1 MGGLWAVPGQ
11 LLPSVPSPEELQG
24 WELPCRPGFWLRGM
38 LAHTGL
44 GSQSFRLSV
53 WCCSARSPASP
64 GRAGP
69 SLKFRLLS
77 GLVTQLPDGFQKS
90 PAFVDHLTFCH
101 GWGKRVF
108 CSFLLP
114 KWKQNHPGDSSNNLW
129 GVLKH
134 PLSRG
139 ALVPI
144 PSSLPYIQRGP
155 GSDPLPG
162 FTFQSNP

>member
-1 MGGLWAVPGQ
+1 MGAPFPSRLLAEGHASPHGPWELVFS
-11 LLPSVPSPEELQG
+11 LVCVVLPSLN
-24 WELPCRPGFWLRGM
+24 
-38 LAHTGL
+38 
-44 GSQSFRLSV
+44 
-53 WCCSARSPASP
+53 ARSPASP

-90 PAFVDHLTFCH
+90 PAFADHLTFCH

-114 KWKQNHPGDSSNNLW
+114 KWKQNHPGDSLNSHW

-139 ALVPI
+139 ALGPI

-155 GSDPLPG
+155 GSDLLPG